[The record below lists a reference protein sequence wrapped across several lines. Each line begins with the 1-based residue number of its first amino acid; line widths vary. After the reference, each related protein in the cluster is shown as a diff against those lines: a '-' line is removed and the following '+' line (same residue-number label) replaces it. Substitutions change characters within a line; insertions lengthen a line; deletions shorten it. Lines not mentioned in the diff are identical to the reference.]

1 MSSSEDSSDSS
12 TEFKSESSSESTSK
26 STSLSPL
33 RVKKHGGGDSKRHS
47 SCYIV
52 EFWFLTANSLNVT
65 ITIILIANLLIY
77 CSNVYISYSLNSV
90 CILVSLF

>member
-1 MSSSEDSSDSS
+1 MDL
-12 TEFKSESSSESTSK
+12 
-26 STSLSPL
+26 SL
-33 RVKKHGGGDSKRHS
+33 
-47 SCYIV
+47 CYIV